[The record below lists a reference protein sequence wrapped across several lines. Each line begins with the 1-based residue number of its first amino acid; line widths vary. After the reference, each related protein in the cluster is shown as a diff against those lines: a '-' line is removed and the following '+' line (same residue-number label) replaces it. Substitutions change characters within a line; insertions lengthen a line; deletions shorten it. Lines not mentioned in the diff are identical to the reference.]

1 MQTLIKDSRGNTRG
15 YTIDNGYDHTEL
27 HNSSG
32 KLLGYYSKHMD
43 KTFSAS
49 GAYVGN
55 GNQLSFLF
63 QET

>member
-15 YTIDNGYDHTEL
+15 YRIDNGNGYIYL
-27 HNSSG
+27 HDRAG
-32 KLLGYYSKHMD
+32 KMLGFYSNHQD

-49 GAYVGN
+49 GAYIGN
-55 GNQLSFLF
+55 GNQLNFLF